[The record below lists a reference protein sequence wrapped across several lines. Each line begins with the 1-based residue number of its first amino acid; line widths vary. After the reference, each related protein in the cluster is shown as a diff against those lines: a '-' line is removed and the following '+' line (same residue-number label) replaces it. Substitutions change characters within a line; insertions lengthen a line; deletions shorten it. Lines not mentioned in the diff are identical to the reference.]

1 MEQHLTVREACEFT
15 GKSESTIKR
24 LIREI
29 AADPK
34 HSDRVLILPPP
45 EEVERRKK
53 SGDVFVWKINQ
64 DLLTRRFP
72 KQSASE
78 QGTVGTT
85 NASPTGG
92 DSQVIIQVL
101 RDQLQ
106 SKDRQLQT
114 LETQLDRKDEQ
125 IKSLNDR
132 MHESNV
138 LMRELQARLSIAAP
152 AAKPTT
158 NNEVV
163 QQGSDVVTAKDEA
176 ATGREPKPRSFFGRL
191 FRKA

>member
-29 AADPK
+29 TADPK
-34 HSDRVLILPPP
+34 HPDRVLILPPP

-72 KQSASE
+72 KQPASE
-78 QGTVGTT
+78 QGSPGTS
-85 NASPTGG
+85 NPAAAGG
-92 DSQVIIQVL
+92 DSQAIIQVL

-152 AAKPTT
+152 AAKPTADG
-158 NNEVV
+158 EVV
-163 QQGSDVVTAKDEA
+163 QRGSDVATAKDEA
-176 ATGREPKPRSFFGRL
+176 APGRESKSRSFFGRL
-191 FRKA
+191 FRKT